1 MTSPQQRT
9 PALGFIW
16 VTLLIDVTG
25 FGIII
30 PVMPK
35 LLSSLTGAS
44 LEVAADL
51 GGWLMFAFSL
61 MQFLFAPI
69 VGGLS
74 DRFGR
79 RPVLLASLFG
89 FGIDYLF
96 LAVAP
101 SLVWLFV
108 GRAVAGIMGASF
120 TTAHAYV
127 ADVTP
132 PEKRAQNFGLM
143 GAAFGIGFILGP
155 VIGGLLG
162 RIGPRI
168 PFYAAAGLAL
178 LNWLYGYFI
187 LPESLPK
194 DKRRAFDWKRANPIG
209 AVAHLKKYPALG
221 TLVASFV
228 CVFLASH
235 AVQSTW
241 SYFVMFKFQWTEDM
255 VGYSLGVAGLL
266 IGVVQAV
273 LIRIFHKRI
282 GAQNSIYAGL
292 LFYTVSLT
300 LFAFAN
306 STWMMYA
313 FLIPYCMGGLA
324 GPSMQSLMTVQVA
337 ANEQGELQGAL
348 TGLISL
354 TSIVGPPLM
363 TNLFSTFSSSTA
375 PIYFPGAPFLVGA
388 LITLIGVMI
397 AVLGVRKLRNPE
409 PLSVQNP
416 MPDA

>member
-44 LEVAADL
+44 LEVAADI
-51 GGWLMFAFSL
+51 GGWMMFAFSL

-120 TTAHAYV
+120 TTAQAYV

-178 LNWLYGYFI
+178 VNWLYGYFI
-187 LPESLPK
+187 LPESLAP

>member
-1 MTSPQQRT
+1 MSQTTSRA
-9 PALGFIW
+9 PALGFIFI
-16 VTLLIDVTG
+16 TLLIDVTG

-35 LLSSLTGAS
+35 LLSSMTGCT

-61 MQFLFAPI
+61 AQFLCAPI
-69 VGGLS
+69 MGGLS

-96 LAVAP
+96 LALAPTVA
-101 SLVWLFV
+101 WLFV
-108 GRAVAGIMGASF
+108 GRAVAGVMGASF
-120 TTAHAYV
+120 TTAQAYV
-127 ADVTP
+127 ADVSP
-132 PEKRAQNFGLM
+132 PEKRAQNFGIM

-162 RIGPRI
+162 SLGPRV
-168 PFYAAAGLAL
+168 PFYAAAAL
-178 LNWLYGYFI
+178 SLINWLYGFFI
-187 LPESLPK
+187 LPESLGQ
-194 DKRRAFDWKRANPIG
+194 DKRRAFDWKRANPVG
-209 AVAHLKKYPALG
+209 AVAHLRKYPALG

-228 CVFLASH
+228 CIFLASH

-241 SYFVMFKFQWTEDM
+241 SYFVMYKFSWTEDM

-266 IGVVQAV
+266 VGIVQAL
-273 LIRIFHKRI
+273 LIRTAHKLI
-282 GAQNSIYAGL
+282 GPQKSIYAGL

-300 LFAFAN
+300 ALAFAN
-306 STWMMYA
+306 STWMMYV
-313 FLIPYCMGGLA
+313 LLVPYCMGALA
-324 GPSMQSLMTVQVA
+324 GPSMQSMMSAQVP

-354 TSIVGPPLM
+354 TSILGPPLM
-363 TNLFSTFSSSTA
+363 TNLFSTFSSRSA
-375 PIYFPGAPFLVGA
+375 PVYFPGAPFLVGA
-388 LITLIGVMI
+388 MITLVGVMI
-397 AVLGVRKLRNPE
+397 AAFGVRNLKNPA
-409 PLSVQNP
+409 PLQG
-416 MPDA
+416 AAATLEH